1 METTSM
7 KCVLCKKETEEGDM
21 VENVGFVCEDCQNKV
36 TITSYQKEYYFNN
49 TMNIQI
55 KDDKV
60 D

>member
-1 METTSM
+1 M
-7 KCVLCKKETEEGDM
+7 KCVLCKKETEKGDM

>member
-1 METTSM
+1 MESISM
-7 KCVLCKKETEEGDM
+7 KCVLCKKETEKGDM
-21 VENVGFVCEDCQNKV
+21 VENVGFVCEECQNKV